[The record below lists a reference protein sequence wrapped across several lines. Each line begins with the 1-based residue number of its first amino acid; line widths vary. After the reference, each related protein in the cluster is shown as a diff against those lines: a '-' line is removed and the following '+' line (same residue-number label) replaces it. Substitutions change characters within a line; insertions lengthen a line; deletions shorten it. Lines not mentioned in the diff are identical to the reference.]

1 MKLFRILTLT
11 LILSLLL
18 CGCRAY
24 SSADFELDR
33 SPIAFA
39 ITKEEYANP
48 PQDTK
53 EQEYSHLNQ
62 PLHLIP
68 RELLTTP
75 HDGWVQYIQSD
86 GIGVYYLYSYDAGRS
101 VNTYVVFL
109 DIIASTM
116 LPTRSFTAE
125 VGAEYT
131 FYVSQ
136 QRIQISPGFIGAVK
150 WDKESDTLAVW
161 EDPPLQPVVQV
172 NSIQMDKGSDE
183 VGTVLTEWLY
193 GATVSD
199 PIPKNDRIIGTNI
212 ISALIRRLTVG
223 QSYDGLTRLSYAIID
238 APREN
243 GSITEWHDSEEHDFT
258 KYTDAHKGGL
268 ASFQN
273 NYITQSQFY
282 GNIALGG
289 LCAYPNGKLTDT
301 AHNIFLECTFSAP
314 NQQFAK
320 HLNWRIDIALSL
332 EK

>member
-1 MKLFRILTLT
+1 MKILRILIST
-11 LILSLLL
+11 LILL
-18 CGCRAY
+18 CSCSASHAADRAV
-24 SSADFELDR
+24 DR
-33 SPIAFA
+33 SPVAFSVSRQELINA
-39 ITKEEYANP
+39 
-48 PQDTK
+48 PQDPK

-68 RELLTTP
+68 RELLQTAT
-75 HDGWVQYIQSD
+75 DSWIEYIQPE

-109 DIIASTM
+109 DIITSTM

-199 PIPKNDRIIGTNI
+199 PIPKNDWIIGTNI

-258 KYTDAHKGGL
+258 QYKDTGGL
-268 ASFQN
+268 VTFQN